1 MGARGSVLSARPAPT
16 RDGWL
21 SYVKGTHQ
29 RDNER
34 INEWK
39 ATARP
44 AKTTLAQLKMSSPR
58 AHKVAPLNASPRRPL
73 PHLALQAAKM
83 KKTLPHM
90 PEPTMPTPLMTPRG
104 VPLSNKPKHDEK
116 EIKRLIDMT
125 QNLIN
130 SRFADMH
137 KAFHHIDVDNT
148 GYIDAAELKRAM
160 RMWNV
165 ELSERE
171 LDALMSRVDTDGDG
185 QVDYTEFTDH
195 LARDTVAPAAM
206 FKHDMQSLEAMGVD
220 SQEMLA
226 EMLGHKKVKNFAAPK
241 NVDAAPKKSMRTAV
255 SNAMAERNRVIDMAK
270 SAINSRFADM
280 HKAFHHIDVDNT
292 GYIDASELKRALL
305 MWNVELSDNEVQTL
319 MSIVDTDSNG
329 EVNCTEFVDHL
340 ARDTVAPAAMFKHD
354 MQSLEAMGVDSQEML
369 AEQLGHKKI
378 KNYKIGE

>member
-1 MGARGSVLSARPAPT
+1 
-16 RDGWL
+16 
-21 SYVKGTHQ
+21 
-29 RDNER
+29 
-34 INEWK
+34 
-39 ATARP
+39 
-44 AKTTLAQLKMSSPR
+44 
-58 AHKVAPLNASPRRPL
+58 
-73 PHLALQAAKM
+73 
-83 KKTLPHM
+83 
-90 PEPTMPTPLMTPRG
+90 MPTPLMTPRG

-241 NVDAAPKKSMRTAV
+241 SVDAAPKKSMRTAV

-319 MSIVDTDSNG
+319 M
-329 EVNCTEFVDHL
+329 
-340 ARDTVAPAAMFKHD
+340 
-354 MQSLEAMGVDSQEML
+354 
-369 AEQLGHKKI
+369 
-378 KNYKIGE
+378 